1 MRAGS
6 AGKQERFCPQVCAAW
21 AVSKMHHWAS
31 ASAHSE
37 VPSPG
42 RAFQSQRPQH
52 SQHHPSPVQVP
63 GSRRRGPDGTRVQ
76 DSTTLIRQDD
86 SQFRRSAAWTTQG
99 ETVGRHGRHN
109 FGHSTGH
116 RLLSEA
122 RSTFDNSTHDWISSL
137 RGIHLPNTYR
147 RMSSKKRKSHRGK
160 AAAAGTGSPRPQ
172 RWGHGFESQNTVKD
186 QVAIIAAQNQRLM
199 QNLDEVKNTVK
210 DLQQRKGV
218 ADEKLE
224 AIEYL
229 TKLQLSQSQRLLG
242 QGGGSPGYGSP
253 APPLDDVDSLR
264 PPRARG
270 GFLRDQP
277 HAIPFSPL
285 TGSAGAPPPSMPRT
299 GGPWGGQ
306 REGTLLDPGSI
317 PNLRLRPN
325 RGPGDRTIIMD
336 TSEDDDD
343 SFMYG
348 GGHFQQ
354 RRPSIPTSQPRTGQ
368 SWEEE
373 ALRAAAEAKAAVAR
387 VCSS

>member
-1 MRAGS
+1 
-6 AGKQERFCPQVCAAW
+6 
-21 AVSKMHHWAS
+21 MHHWAS

-42 RAFQSQRPQH
+42 RALQSQHSQQPQHQH
-52 SQHHPSPVQVP
+52 SQHYPSPVQVP
-63 GSRRRGPDGTRVQ
+63 GSRRRGPDGPREQ
-76 DSTTLIRQDD
+76 DSTSLIRQDD

-122 RSTFDNSTHDWISSL
+122 RATFDNSTHDWISSL

-147 RMSSKKRKSHRGK
+147 RMSSKKRRSQRGRS
-160 AAAAGTGSPRPQ
+160 AAAGTGSPRPQ
-172 RWGHGFESQNTVKD
+172 QWGHGFESQNTVKD
-186 QVAIIAAQNQRLM
+186 QVAIIAAQNQKLM
-199 QNLDEVKNTVK
+199 QNLDDVKNTVQ
-210 DLQQRKGV
+210 DLQHRKEV

-242 QGGGSPGYGSP
+242 QGTSPGYGSP
-253 APPLDDVDSLR
+253 SPLDVDSLR
-264 PPRARG
+264 PPHARG
-270 GFLRDQP
+270 GLLRDQP

-285 TGSAGAPPPSMPRT
+285 TGSAGAPMSDPRT
-299 GGPWGGQ
+299 GSHWGQ
-306 REGTLLDPGSI
+306 RQGTLLDPSSI
-317 PNLRLRPN
+317 PNLRLRAN

-348 GGHFQQ
+348 ASKF
-354 RRPSIPTSQPRTGQ
+354 RRSSVPESHPRIGP

-373 ALRAAAEAKAAVAR
+373 AVRAAAEAKAAVAR
-387 VCSS
+387 VCTS